1 MFIVLWKVINNKAYE
16 LIAFSRKYNRALLA
30 GFAPTFFYKFVT
42 TLLF

>member
-1 MFIVLWKVINNKAYE
+1 MFVVLWKVNNNKTYE
-16 LIAFSRKYNRALLA
+16 LIAFSHQYNRALLA